1 MTRNGS
7 RKYNLQHLMTQ
18 ECGDVWLH
26 AEIST
31 DFYNV
36 IEQLS
41 LSLIFALFL
50 SYCIRENVVITIGND
65 ER

>member
-1 MTRNGS
+1 M
-7 RKYNLQHLMTQ
+7 QHLMTQ